1 VVGWSTITGITEADI
16 IFECRIDES
25 TGDSGEI
32 DTEERRS
39 CSVETVLAGIG
50 EAAEPEYSDDR

>member
-1 VVGWSTITGITEADI
+1 MTGITEGDI

-39 CSVETVLAGIG
+39 CSVGIVLAGMG
-50 EAAEPEYSDDR
+50 EVVAPEYSDDR

>member
-1 VVGWSTITGITEADI
+1 MTGIAEADI

-32 DTEERRS
+32 ETDKRRS
-39 CSVETVLAGIG
+39 CSVEVAVAGIG
-50 EAAEPEYSDDR
+50 EVVEPEYSDKR